1 MNEKDHLVEAV
12 CSSLIYGDDTFLINY
27 RSLIKNMGVQEQKTS
42 LYSLLRILSK
52 HRLPILTETLSDDE
66 QQEHTR
72 ILRGAAALISFLVK
86 ESDILKDAL
95 VSWLTGSSGDGIGQ
109 EKAIRRAVIAALSDD
124 HGRGFTCVVKVYADR
139 QALARMIVLFNKI
152 LELFGEKLFIKHTPM
167 LHQQG
172 FITSFY
178 ARNHLIADYT
188 QSLPRFS

>member
-1 MNEKDHLVEAV
+1 MNEKDHFVEAV

-27 RSLIKNMGVQEQKTS
+27 HSLIKYMGGQEQKTS

-52 HRLPILTETLSDDE
+52 HRLPTFTGTLSDDE
-66 QQEHTR
+66 QQEDTR

-86 ESDILKDAL
+86 DSDILKDAL
-95 VSWLTGSSGDGIGQ
+95 ISWLTGGSGDGIGQ

-124 HGRGFTCVVKVYADR
+124 HGRKFTWFVKVHADR
-139 QALARMIVLFNKI
+139 QALARMIVLFKKT
-152 LELFGEKLFIKHTPM
+152 LELFGDKLFIKHTPM

-172 FITSFY
+172 FTTSLY
-178 ARNHLIADYT
+178 ARNHLIADDT

>member
-1 MNEKDHLVEAV
+1 MNEKDHFVEAV

-52 HRLPILTETLSDDE
+52 HRLSSFTGTLSEDE

-86 ESDILKDAL
+86 DSNILKDAL
-95 VSWLTGSSGDGIGQ
+95 MSWLTGDSGDGIGQ

-124 HGRGFTCVVKVYADR
+124 HGRELTWVVKAHADR
-139 QALARMIVLFNKI
+139 QALARMIALFNKTI
-152 LELFGEKLFIKHTPM
+152 ELFGDKLFIKHTPM

-172 FITSFY
+172 FTTSLY
-178 ARNHLIADYT
+178 ARFYLIADDT

>member
-1 MNEKDHLVEAV
+1 MNEKDHFVEAV

-27 RSLIKNMGVQEQKTS
+27 HSLIKNMGGQEQKTS

-52 HRLPILTETLSDDE
+52 HRLPNFTGTLSDDE
-66 QQEHTR
+66 QQEDTR

-86 ESDILKDAL
+86 DSDILKDAL
-95 VSWLTGSSGDGIGQ
+95 ISWLTGGSGDGIGQ

-124 HGRGFTCVVKVYADR
+124 HGREFTWFVKVHADR
-139 QALARMIVLFNKI
+139 QALARMIVLFKKT
-152 LELFGEKLFIKHTPM
+152 LELFGDKLFIKHTPM

-172 FITSFY
+172 FTTSLY
-178 ARNHLIADYT
+178 ARNHLIADDT

>member
-52 HRLPILTETLSDDE
+52 HRLPSFTGTLSYDE
-66 QQEHTR
+66 QQEDTR
-72 ILRGAAALISFLVK
+72 ILCGAAALISFLVK
-86 ESDILKDAL
+86 DSDILKDAL
-95 VSWLTGSSGDGIGQ
+95 ISWLTGGSGDGIGQ
-109 EKAIRRAVIAALSDD
+109 GKAIRRAVIAALSDD
-124 HGRGFTCVVKVYADR
+124 HGREFNWVVKVHADR
-139 QALARMIVLFNKI
+139 QALARMIVLFNKA
-152 LELFGEKLFIKHTPM
+152 LELFGDKLFIKHTPM

-172 FITSFY
+172 FTTSPY
-178 ARNHLIADYT
+178 ARNHLIADDT